1 MTSGGDA
8 KSKRDRRKS
17 TVNANNPQAAVEEE
31 LASTN
36 PNQRNW
42 RGIIIAV
49 LVICFVL
56 GMIVTSVLL
65 LTPPD
70 DGPRVK
76 GRRFELDDI
85 LGDDFKIHTFN
96 GTWVTDNKLVYKDPA
111 GGLSV
116 FDAETLTSRVLV
128 SNITFRQLNV
138 AHFSASPDLQY
149 VLLAEHVE
157 KVFRYSFKAKYY
169 IYNCQTQ
176 NHAKLSPSP
185 EDRGHPPLLLA
196 RWAPR
201 STAIIMVDD
210 HYNIVYRPTVD
221 KDTVHRLT
229 NTGKPGL
236 IYNGVPD
243 WVYEEEIL
251 DSNSALWF
259 SPDGT
264 KLAYASLNDTLVGTV
279 AVPHY
284 GAHQQY
290 PTMYNLRYPKPG
302 QENPK
307 VTLWVIDLT
316 SLRPI
321 MPRDLKP
328 PNVVK
333 DQDHYFTALT
343 WVDNS
348 AVSVVWMNRA
358 QNTSVITL
366 CQPPLYYCETTH
378 REQSGG
384 RGWVELY
391 DAPIFS
397 QDGQSF
403 LVRLPVRNGNQG
415 EFKHVNLYNVR
426 MHQVIPITHGAYE
439 VTEILGWDQ
448 TNNYIYYIAT
458 MEEKPGERHL
468 FRTSDVTSPMMMM
481 PDCLSCLEADNKTD
495 TCLYNRAHFS
505 TDFSYYVLEC
515 QGPDVPRAYLFSTAW
530 SNQSG
535 EKVEASG
542 IKGHTAMTKPPRLI
556 YTLDNYSEL
565 RERVEEMALPQTQA
579 FRVELE
585 GDDTYTYHVQL
596 LLPPGFRDD
605 EITTYPMVVHAYAA
619 PGSQAVNSKMT
630 FSWGTYLASKKNI
643 IYAMIDGRG
652 SGFQGDKIKRE
663 VYHELGGKEV
673 DDQVAVAR
681 YLRDNLHFVDPRR
694 IAIWGWSYGGYVT
707 TMALARDADDV
718 FSCGMAVAPV
728 ARWEHYDSVYTER
741 YMGSPEVYPGSNY
754 KGYEAADATKVV
766 GNLKGKMFLL
776 MHGTAD
782 DNVHYRHSM
791 MLAKALVDEGV
802 LFQQMTYA
810 DENHGLTDVRE
821 HLYRTLDKFLAD
833 CYRPTIREL
842 YFLIKKKKKD
852 VEEIGYL

>member
-1 MTSGGDA
+1 MTSGTDA

-17 TVNANNPQAAVEEE
+17 TANPNNPQAAVEEE
-31 LASTN
+31 LASSN

-76 GRRFELDDI
+76 GRRFELEDI
-85 LGDDFKIHTFN
+85 LGDDFKIPTFN
-96 GTWVTDNKLVYKDPA
+96 GTWVTDHELVFRDPA

-116 FDAETLTSRVLV
+116 FDAETLTSRLLV

-138 AHFSASPDLQY
+138 AHFSASPDLRY
-149 VLLAEHVE
+149 VLLVEHGQ
-157 KVFRYSFKAKYY
+157 KVFRHSFKAKYH
-169 IYNCQTQ
+169 IFNCQTQ
-176 NHAKLSPSP
+176 HINKLSPKP
-185 EDRGHPPLLLA
+185 EERDHPLLLLA

-201 STAIIMVDD
+201 GTSLVMVDE
-210 HYNIVYRPTVD
+210 HYNIFYRPSAD
-221 KDTVHRLT
+221 KETVHRLT
-229 NTGKPGL
+229 HTGRPGV

-251 DSNSALWF
+251 GTNSALWF
-259 SPDGT
+259 SPDGA
-264 KLAYASLNDTLVGTV
+264 KLAYASLNDSLVETV
-279 AVPHY
+279 AIPQYVSN
-284 GAHQQY
+284 HQQY
-290 PTMYNLRYPKPG
+290 PTMRNLRYPKPG

-307 VTLWVIDLT
+307 VTLWVIDLIN
-316 SLRPI
+316 LRSI
-321 MPRDLKP
+321 KPRDLKP

-333 DQDHYFTALT
+333 DQLVHSAVWDHYFTALS
-343 WVDNS
+343 WVDNEE
-348 AVSVVWMNRA
+348 VSVVWMNRA
-358 QNTSVITL
+358 QNISVITI
-366 CQPPLYYCETTH
+366 CSPPLYFCDTTH

-397 QDGQSF
+397 TDGQSF
-403 LVRLPVRNGNQG
+403 LVRLPVRNGDQG

-448 TNNYIYYIAT
+448 NNNYIYYIAT
-458 MEEKPGERHL
+458 MEGKPGDRHL
-468 FRTSDVTSPMMMM
+468 FRTSDVTSPMMLM
-481 PDCLSCLEADNKTD
+481 PDCLSCLEADNNTD

-505 TDFSYYVLEC
+505 KDFSYYVLEC
-515 QGPDVPRAYLFSTAW
+515 QGPDVPRIYLFSTW
-530 SNQSG
+530 SNQ
-535 EKVEASG
+535 
-542 IKGHTAMTKPPRLI
+542 LI

-565 RERVEEMALPQTQA
+565 RERVEEMALPKTQT

-585 GDDTYTYHVQL
+585 SDNPYTYHVQL

-605 EITTYPMVVHAYAA
+605 EITQYPMVVHAYAA
-619 PGSQAVNSKMT
+619 PGSQAVTSKMQ
-630 FSWGTYLASKKNI
+630 FSWGTYLASKKKM

-663 VYHELGGKEV
+663 IYHELGGKEV
-673 DDQVAVAR
+673 KDQVAVAK
-681 YLRDNLHFVDPRR
+681 YLRDNLHFVHPRK
-694 IAIWGWSYGGYVT
+694 ITIWGWSYGGYVT
-707 TMALARDADDV
+707 TMALARDADNV

-741 YMGSPEVYPGSNY
+741 YMGSPRVYPGSNY

-776 MHGTAD
+776 VHGTAD
-782 DNVHYRHSM
+782 DNVHYHHSM
-791 MLAKALVDEGV
+791 MLAKALVDEDV

-810 DENHGLTDVRE
+810 DENHGLTNVKE

-833 CYRPTIREL
+833 CFRPTIPEL